1 MSRVANQMKPRMK
14 YLKLFAGLKKKREFE
29 RQQLPF
35 IASLIDFDIIIE
47 IGYAQEQEE
56 TFTPK
61 QLFLLNIASDSTV
74 RRRLAKLTAQ
84 GIVNRTTNTN
94 DHRSDI
100 LTLSLSSLKVLGKYG
115 AILAGIAASI

>member
-1 MSRVANQMKPRMK
+1 MKPRMK